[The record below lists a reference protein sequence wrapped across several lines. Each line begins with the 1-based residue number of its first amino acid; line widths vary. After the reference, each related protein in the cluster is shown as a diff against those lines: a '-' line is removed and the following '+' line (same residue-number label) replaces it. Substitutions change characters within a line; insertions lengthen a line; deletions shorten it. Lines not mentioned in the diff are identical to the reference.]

1 MVFKCS
7 INKKQHVVTTYM
19 HFVAVA
25 HTDHVFLTSK
35 KVVFFPID
43 QLYGYQYTNQTPLEC
58 QWHCNSIFRE
68 DHIMF
73 ECVKAFYTSLRC
85 DYQLSRS
92 LTGFIDRKCKQL
104 ITVLPNY
111 ADY

>member
-1 MVFKCS
+1 
-7 INKKQHVVTTYM
+7 
-19 HFVAVA
+19 
-25 HTDHVFLTSK
+25 
-35 KVVFFPID
+35 
-43 QLYGYQYTNQTPLEC
+43 
-58 QWHCNSIFRE
+58 
-68 DHIMF
+68 MF